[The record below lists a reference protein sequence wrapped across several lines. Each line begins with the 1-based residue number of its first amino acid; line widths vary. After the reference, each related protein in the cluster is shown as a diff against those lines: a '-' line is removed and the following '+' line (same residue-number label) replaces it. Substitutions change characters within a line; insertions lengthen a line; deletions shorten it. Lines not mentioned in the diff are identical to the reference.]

1 MGLTIVDFLKPGA
14 TFLDMGANE
23 GFFSVMGAKLCGP
36 HGRVVAV
43 EPQNRMI
50 PVIRENLRLNG
61 LNNVTIV
68 NAAVSDREGAGTIHL
83 FPEVNTGAS
92 GMTHAPRY
100 HVPSQTVAERTLTQ
114 ILDDENLALVDL
126 MKVDI
131 EGSEWEM
138 INGSL
143 EAFSTHRIRSMVM
156 EIHNDILRRRGL
168 DGTDLV
174 RTLASFGYRIEKTHG
189 PWVWTVN

>member
-1 MGLTIVDFLKPGA
+1 MGLTLVDFLKPGA

-50 PVIRENLRLNG
+50 PVIQENLRLNG
-61 LNNVTIV
+61 LSNVTIV
-68 NAAVSDREGAGTIHL
+68 DAAVSDRAGAGIIHL

-100 HVPSQTVAERTLTQ
+100 HVPSQTVAKRTPTQ
-114 ILDDENLALVDL
+114 ILDHENLAHVDL

-156 EIHNDILRRRGL
+156 EIQHS
-168 DGTDLV
+168 T
-174 RTLASFGYRIEKTHG
+174 ASGSGRCRSCPHARFFRLSH
-189 PWVWTVN
+189 